1 MPALVGPVHLNQIGG
16 NAIFTVGDSFS
27 LSPKSG
33 NKTSVGSGV
42 GNTGDFIETQ
52 NLFNISNFNDVDLF
66 DQVSGIN
73 K

>member
-1 MPALVGPVHLNQIGG
+1 MPALVGPVQLNAIMGD
-16 NAIFTVGDSFS
+16 AIFTVGDTFS

-33 NKTSVGSGV
+33 SKTSLGSGV

-52 NLFNISNFNDVDLF
+52 NLFSISNFYDSDLI
-66 DQVSGIN
+66 DQVNSSN